1 MTNPP
6 VSTREYLKPPITEVG
21 VIGWLRGNLFN
32 SWFNSLLTIAVLL
45 LLWQTRA
52 AIFQLG
58 VHRQRLEHSGRGLS
72 RHRRRLLVDHPA
84 KYQFYH
90 LRLLP

>member
-6 VSTREYLKPPITEVG
+6 VATREYLAPPVTEVG

-45 LLWQTRA
+45 LLWQ
-52 AIFQLG
+52 
-58 VHRQRLEHSGRGLS
+58 
-72 RHRRRLLVDHPA
+72 LVPPFFSWAFIDSVWNSPA
-84 KYQFYH
+84 EARDEINASIDRFRDAPVKPRF
-90 LRLLP
+90 